1 MVRKPVKIF
10 IAGSIS
16 IKHLDPKVKERID
29 NIVDAKYTVIV
40 GDADG
45 ADSSI
50 QSYLHLKGANEAVV
64 YCSGDIPRNNIGHW
78 KVERIRANAT
88 PGTRAFFTA
97 KDVAMASAA
106 DFGLMIWDAKSTGTL
121 NNVIELLRRRKKS
134 VVFVNKSKL
143 FQTVGDVLQL
153 EGLLSFMS
161 ESARRKAD
169 DKLRL
174 HERISELR
182 HEQADM
188 FA

>member
-1 MVRKPVKIF
+1 MKIF

-16 IKHLDPKVKERID
+16 IKHLDQKVKERID
-29 NIVDAKYTVIV
+29 KIIDQNYTVIV

-50 QSYLHLKGANEAVV
+50 QSYLHQKGASDAVV
-64 YCSGDIPRNNIGHW
+64 YCSGDQARNNIGRW
-78 KVERIRANAT
+78 KVEHVYAKAA

-97 KDVAMASAA
+97 KDVAMAGEA

-121 NNVIELLRRRKKS
+121 SNVIELLRRRKKS
-134 VVFVNKSKL
+134 VVFVNKAKC
-143 FQTVGDVLQL
+143 FQNVCDVAQL
-153 EGLLSFMS
+153 EGLLGFMS
-161 ESARRKAD
+161 ESALQKAD
-169 DKLRL
+169 DKIRL